1 MSVTNAAQGE
11 GIVVSY
17 NGRIAIHS
25 SDFHMPSGAL
35 TAIIGPNGAGKSTLL
50 NALSGL
56 VRARSGRIEV
66 LGTSPEAA
74 RSRVA
79 YVLQATKVNAV
90 MPVTV
95 REVVGM
101 GRFAGKAH
109 GRLTAHDREACTNA
123 LVRLDIG
130 ALADRHLTE
139 LSGGQRQRVFVAQ
152 GLAQEGD
159 LLLLDEPITG
169 LDLVSRDRIL
179 QVIEEEVELQRS
191 VVFTTHE
198 LAEAST
204 ADHVILM
211 AGTVSSEGPPDQVL
225 QPDALSVAYGV
236 GIVHHDDGSIML
248 DDAAHSTEGRHVH
261 FARRRRE

>member
-1 MSVTNAAQGE
+1 MSVTNAASGE
-11 GIVVSY
+11 GVVVSY
-17 NGRIAIHS
+17 NGRIAIRS
-25 SDFHMPSGAL
+25 CDFHVPRGAL

-56 VRARSGRIEV
+56 VRVRSGRVEV
-66 LGTSPEAA
+66 LGTSPEEA
-74 RSRVA
+74 RPRVA

-95 REVVGM
+95 GEVVGM
-101 GRFAGKAH
+101 GRFAGRPRR
-109 GRLTAHDREACTNA
+109 RLTAHDREACANA
-123 LVRLDIG
+123 LARLDIED
-130 ALADRHLTE
+130 LADSHLAE

-152 GLAQEGD
+152 GLAQEGE

-179 QVIEEEVELQRS
+179 QAIGEEVELHRS

-211 AGTVSSEGPPDQVL
+211 AGTVSAQGPPDQVL

-236 GIVHHDDGSIML
+236 GIVHLDDGRIVL
-248 DDAAHSTEGRHVH
+248 DDAVHPTVGRHVH